1 MILEEQSYKK
11 NSSGSDSL
19 NIDDCFE
26 IKLKR
31 KLTRLSNPQFTL
43 LCMGKGVF
51 IIGMKNQF
59 SKYDIEQFELHDEV
73 HFISDEIGE
82 ILYWN
87 KMKMVDK
94 LEDTPYSLNLYILLE
109 KLTKQELALNVINYY
124 HKNY

>member
-1 MILEEQSYKK
+1 
-11 NSSGSDSL
+11 
-19 NIDDCFE
+19 
-26 IKLKR
+26 
-31 KLTRLSNPQFTL
+31 
-43 LCMGKGVF
+43 MGKGVF